1 MHTEKVDAQDL
12 VGASALLGAGL
23 SEQVSVTGRYDVKCL
38 DADGSLKWEDSIDN
52 LVVNVGKANLLGVYL
67 GALTQTTQWYMG
79 LVSKV
84 GSFVPVYSS
93 TDTLASHGDGV
104 TTGWAES
111 TAYSGSNRLAVT
123 FGTATAS
130 GGGAGTAG
138 TGTITNPSAVSFTI
152 NATTTIAGALL
163 CQTQTRATT
172 TGILYSA
179 GSFATA
185 RDVISGDQLLVTYT
199 AQS

>member
-12 VGASALLGAGL
+12 LGATALLGAGVG
-23 SEQVSVTGRYDVKCL
+23 EQVSVTGRYDVKCL
-38 DADGSLKWEDSIDN
+38 DADGNLKWEDSIEN
-52 LVVNVGKANLLGVYL
+52 LVVNAGKANLLSVYL
-67 GALTQTTQWYMG
+67 GAGTQTTTWYMG

-104 TTGWAES
+104 STGWAES
-111 TAYSGSNRLAVT
+111 TAYSGSNRLTVT
-123 FGTATAS
+123 FGVASAT
-130 GGGAGTAG
+130 GGGASSAG
-138 TGTITNPSAVSFTI
+138 TGSIVSSAVSFTI

-172 TGILYSA
+172 TGVLYSA

-185 RDVISGDQLLVTYT
+185 RAVIANDVLLVTYT

>member
-23 SEQVSVTGRYDVKCL
+23 SEQLSVTGRYDVKCL
-38 DADGSLKWEDSIDN
+38 DADGNLKWEDSIQN

-84 GSFVPVYSS
+84 GSFVPVYTS

-111 TAYSGSNRLAVT
+111 TGYSGSNRIAVT

-163 CQTQTRATT
+163 CQTQTRATI

-185 RDVISGDQLLVTYT
+185 RDVIAGDQLLVTYT

>member
-1 MHTEKVDAQDL
+1 MHSEKVDAQDSL
-12 VGASALLGAGL
+12 GATALLGAGL
-23 SEQVSVTGRYDVKCL
+23 SEQLSVSGSYDVKCL
-38 DADGSLKWEDSIDN
+38 DADGNLKWEDSIKN
-52 LVVNVGKANLLGVYL
+52 LVVNVGKANLLSVYL
-67 GALTQTTQWYMG
+67 GAGTQTTTWYMG
-79 LVSKV
+79 LVSKI

-111 TAYSGSNRLAVT
+111 TDYSGSNRLAVT
-123 FGTATAS
+123 FGTATA
-130 GGGAGTAG
+130 TAG
-138 TGTITNPSAVSFTI
+138 VGTITNPTAVSFTI

-172 TGILYSA
+172 TGTLYSA

-185 RDVISGDQLLVTYT
+185 RAVIAGDQLLVTYT

>member
-1 MHTEKVDAQDL
+1 MHSEKVDAQDL
-12 VGASALLGAGL
+12 IGATALLGAGL
-23 SEQVSVTGRYDVKCL
+23 SEQLSVTGRYDVKCL
-38 DADGSLKWEDSIDN
+38 DAEGNLKWEDSIEN
-52 LVVNVGKANLLGVYL
+52 LVVNVGKANLLSVYL
-67 GALTQTTQWYMG
+67 GAGTQTTTWYMG
-79 LVSKV
+79 LVSKI

-111 TAYSGSNRLAVT
+111 TDYSGSNRLTVT
-123 FGTATAS
+123 FGAASAS
-130 GGGAGTAG
+130 GGGAGSAG
-138 TGTITNPSAVSFTI
+138 TGSIVSSAVSFTI

-172 TGILYSA
+172 TGTLYSA

-185 RDVISGDQLLVTYT
+185 RDVIANDVLLVTYT